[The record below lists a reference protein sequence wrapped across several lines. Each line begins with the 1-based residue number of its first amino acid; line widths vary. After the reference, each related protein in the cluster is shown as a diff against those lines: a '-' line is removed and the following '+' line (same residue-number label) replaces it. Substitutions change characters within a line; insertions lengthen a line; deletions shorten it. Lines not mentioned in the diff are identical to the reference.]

1 LSVEITVWICAVA
14 IGTIIG
20 LLGGGGAILAMPVMV
35 YLMGYPPKVAAAYS
49 LFVVGVVAFFG
60 SIRHIRRKE
69 ISFQSILYFA
79 LPGMSM
85 SFLTRRYIVPQVPD
99 KIATLGELVITK
111 DLLIMVLFAFIMLI
125 AGWSMLRK
133 IKDGPR
139 KRLLPIEMT
148 WLAIGSWGLVVG
160 FISGMV
166 GAGGG
171 FMIIP
176 ILVVLMELPIK
187 TAMGTSLAIITIQ
200 SLTGFSGDIL
210 AQTPIDWGFIMR
222 FTAFAMLGM
231 WAGST
236 IAQKS
241 KPEKLKKAFGVF
253 VMLMGL
259 LIVIM
264 EMSATD

>member
-1 LSVEITVWICAVA
+1 
-14 IGTIIG
+14 
-20 LLGGGGAILAMPVMV
+20 
-35 YLMGYPPKVAAAYS
+35 MGYPPKIAAAYS
-49 LFVVGVVAFFG
+49 LFIVGVVAFFG
-60 SIRHIRRKE
+60 SIRHIRRNE
-69 ISFQSILYFA
+69 ISFLSILYFA
-79 LPGMSM
+79 IPSMTM

-99 KIATLGELVITK
+99 VIGQFGKFVVTK
-111 DLLIMVLFAFIMLI
+111 DLLIMVLFALIMFV

-133 IKDGPR
+133 IKDKPR
-139 KRLLPIEMT
+139 KRLLPGELT

-200 SLTGFSGDIL
+200 SLTGFSGDLL
-210 AQTPIDWGFIMR
+210 AHTPIDWAFILK
-222 FTAFAMLGM
+222 FTAVAMLGM
-231 WAGST
+231 WTGST
-236 IAQKS
+236 IALKS
-241 KPEKLKKAFGVF
+241 KPEKLRKAFGVF

-264 EMSATD
+264 EMRATA